1 MPITHKRA
9 KALTLTLVLVP
20 TLVISCTGITDN
32 GDIFVVMN
40 QMEARNV
47 LSGPVKRAFKLK
59 SVKQASKKAA

>member
-20 TLVISCTGITDN
+20 TLVIACTGITDN

-40 QMEARNV
+40 QMEARRRSIR
-47 LSGPVKRAFKLK
+47 SGQK
-59 SVKQASKKAA
+59 SFQAQEC